1 MSHHAEENCSHM
13 TTKEIKEELDKLNIS
28 HEGCLERSE
37 IVRLYQEV
45 QQKSCKDRGQG
56 SEGKSRNQQSD
67 SDGSGDVFKFL
78 NNSMDFIGQGM
89 NRLLTSV
96 NQKFD
101 VLDNKLKGLEDKKSE
116 VKEMLN
122 KEPKTALGR
131 LQQLKTSAAVREFED
146 ALQDTIRDS
155 QEQRTHIKNELQQAK
170 PSPPQ

>member
-56 SEGKSRNQQSD
+56 KNQQSD

-89 NRLLTSV
+89 NRLV
-96 NQKFD
+96 
-101 VLDNKLKGLEDKKSE
+101 V
-116 VKEMLN
+116 
-122 KEPKTALGR
+122 
-131 LQQLKTSAAVREFED
+131 SATRCD
-146 ALQDTIRDS
+146 AI
-155 QEQRTHIKNELQQAK
+155 
-170 PSPPQ
+170 SPAPVSS